1 MGLFKDV
8 LLGSVAAKLFAKTNR
23 PTVIA
28 PEGYQVVGLGHNGFG
43 SNWTVTFVSEKR
55 PSAKEH
61 FKVTKSTKSM
71 TVRGLTFEIYWP

>member
-8 LLGSVAAKLFAKTNR
+8 LLGAAVAKLFARTNR
-23 PTVIA
+23 PTILA
-28 PEGYQVVGLGHNGFG
+28 PEGYQVVGLRHSGFG

-55 PSAKEH
+55 PNVKEH

-71 TVRGLTFEIYWP
+71 TVRGSIFEIHWP

>member
-8 LLGSVAAKLFAKTNR
+8 LLGVAAAKLFARTNR
-23 PTVIA
+23 PIVIA
-28 PEGYQVVGLGHNGFG
+28 PEEFQVVGLKHSGFG

-55 PSAKEH
+55 PNVKEH

-71 TVRGLTFEIYWP
+71 TVRGSIFEVYWP